1 MPWSAQLLSAVWPLE
16 ASAALKGRRWRWS
29 VSSQHDALVRV
40 CLGLGGVLGVLAV
53 ASCHL
58 AHKLYLQRSAS
69 PELRID
75 ESGLLEV
82 GKRRSSSGGGPLH
95 HLSVDAGYW

>member
-1 MPWSAQLLSAVWPLE
+1 MEVVCP
-16 ASAALKGRRWRWS
+16 
-29 VSSQHDALVRV
+29 SSQHDALVSV
-40 CLGLGGVLGVLAV
+40 CVGLSGVLGVLSV
-53 ASCHL
+53 ATCHL
-58 AHKLYLQRSAS
+58 AYKLYSQRSSA